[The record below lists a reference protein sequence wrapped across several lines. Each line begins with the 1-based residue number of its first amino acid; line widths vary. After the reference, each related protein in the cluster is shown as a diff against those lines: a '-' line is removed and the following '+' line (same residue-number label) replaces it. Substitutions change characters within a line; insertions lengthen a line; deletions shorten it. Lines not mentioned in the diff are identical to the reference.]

1 MKANY
6 KNQYRK
12 NGKVQFVYSVTGTDA
27 ELEQYAE
34 AKGDYLVNDE
44 ETGEPLW
51 FSRDY
56 IGESTE
62 LIFTSKGNVVADLGE
77 FEKAAS
83 LASRFGGSLGAEIAR
98 AAVSKLM
105 STTSSAKTATKVE
118 QTTEVEES
126 SEKIDA

>member
-34 AKGDYLVNDE
+34 SKGDYLVNDE
-44 ETGEPLW
+44 ETGDPLW

-56 IGESTE
+56 IGESAE

-105 STTSSAKTATKVE
+105 TGSSSAKSVSKVE
-118 QTTEVEES
+118 AEET